1 MNDVAR
7 SRGQRAAAEY
17 LRQLLLK
24 PGYYRD
30 VWQERVARPR
40 DGVINQLAVAEV
52 IADHLRSSP
61 LHRGGAQMLPY
72 QLRDIVSEALS
83 GRQLSTEALQLFG
96 DAFGFKDHEVDRLQ
110 QLRTGSRRIA
120 VFAGREAVPAEGE
133 LTEILGPR
141 KHQTVSLH
149 DHVHVGADG
158 RIDRARVLQ
167 VVEAIDQGVDRIP
180 FLCDTNVL
188 TIEVGKGG
196 KELSGDVRQI
206 RRDVFFT
213 EILLSR
219 TLDLGETLA
228 LEYWV
233 SYRFPGEL
241 ADKAERE
248 FRRAVMRTVSNL
260 DMRIQFD
267 EHYVPS
273 KIYWA
278 QWNGIDGDVL
288 QQEAVTLDKEYSAHR
303 YLHSVEQTVVGFCWE
318 WDN

>member
-1 MNDVAR
+1 MAHPQ
-7 SRGQRAAAEY
+7 GQRAAAEY

-24 PGYYRD
+24 PGSYRD
-30 VWQERVARPR
+30 AWQQRVARPR

-61 LHRGGAQMLPY
+61 LHHGGARMLPY

-83 GRQLSTEALQLFG
+83 GRQLSVGALQLFG
-96 DAFGFKDHEVDRLQ
+96 GAFGFKDHELDRLQ
-110 QLRTGSRRIA
+110 QLRMGSRRIA

-149 DHVHVGADG
+149 DHVYVGADG

-196 KELSGDVRQI
+196 KELSGEVRQI

-233 SYRFPGEL
+233 SYRFPGQL
-241 ADKAERE
+241 TDKAERE

-267 EHYVPS
+267 QDCVPA

-278 QWNGIDGDVL
+278 QWDGIDGGVVER
-288 QQEAVTLDKEYSAHR
+288 EAVTLDKELSAHR
-303 YLHSVEQTVVGFCWE
+303 YLHSVEKTVVGFYWVWGE
-318 WDN
+318 